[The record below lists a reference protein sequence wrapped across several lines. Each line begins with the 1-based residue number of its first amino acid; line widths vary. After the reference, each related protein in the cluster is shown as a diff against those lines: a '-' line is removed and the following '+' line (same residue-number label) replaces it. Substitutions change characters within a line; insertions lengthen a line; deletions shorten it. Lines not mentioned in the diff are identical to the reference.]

1 MRITSAIELA
11 LRGVRAKPSRT
22 FLTLLG
28 VAIGVAAVMIIA
40 SLGEGARR
48 LITDEISGLGAD
60 VIAVQPGREPAG
72 FADIASTFY
81 SESLDQEDVNAI
93 LRKANVP
100 HAVDAQPVVIV
111 PGAVTFETET
121 YYPQIVGGSAAFY
134 EEMFDI
140 HPVDGVMFGEQ
151 EIKEKAAIAVIGHT
165 VNEELFGQVS
175 GYGEKISIG
184 DKKFRVTG
192 VLPKLGQVA
201 FAQIDEMVLIPY
213 TTAQTYL
220 LGQTHFNEFIVRV
233 DDPKNVPAT
242 ERDIEATL
250 RDTHNLEEGEDNDFV
265 IRTPAALM
273 EQVGVIL
280 GALTIFLVS
289 VVAIALVVG
298 GIGIMNIMLVSV
310 AERTREIGLRK
321 AVGATNRDVLL
332 QFLLEAMLLT
342 LLGGV
347 VGIVAGGVISY
358 LASVAILQFSNLDW
372 TFVLPLDA
380 TIGALLFSVVIGLV
394 FGLYPARKASKKSPM
409 EALRYE

>member
-1 MRITSAIELA
+1 MRYSSAIDLA
-11 LRGVRAKPSRT
+11 VRGVRAKPSRT

-28 VAIGVAAVMIIA
+28 VAIGVSAVIMIS

-60 VIAVQPGREPAG
+60 VIAVQPGREPTG
-72 FADIASTFY
+72 FADIASVFFAKT
-81 SESLDQEDVNAI
+81 LDQKDIDAV
-93 LRKANVP
+93 LRKENVP
-100 HAVDAQPVVIV
+100 HALDAQPVVMV
-111 PGAVTFETET
+111 PGGVSYGNKT
-121 YYPQIVGGSAAFY
+121 YYPQIVGGSAEFY
-134 EEMFDI
+134 QDLFSIHPREGEMFGQTAI
-140 HPVDGVMFGEQ
+140 R
-151 EIKEKAAIAVIGHT
+151 EKAAIAVIGHK
-165 VNEELFGQVS
+165 VEQELFGQGS
-175 GYGEKISIG
+175 AYGQKITIG
-184 DKKFRVTG
+184 GKKFRVTG

-213 TTAQTYL
+213 STAMAYL

-233 DDPKNVPAT
+233 DDPKNVPRT

-250 RDTHNLEEGEDNDFV
+250 RETHGLEDGEDNDFV

-321 AVGATNRDVLL
+321 AVGATDGDILL
-332 QFLLEAMLLT
+332 QFLLEATLLT

-347 VGIVAGGVISY
+347 VGILFGAFMSYVAS
-358 LASVAILQFSNLDW
+358 LAILRFSELEW
-372 TFVLPLDA
+372 TFVLPLGA
-380 TIGALLFSVVIGLV
+380 TLGALVFSVVIGLV
-394 FGLYPARKASKKSPM
+394 FGLYPAHKASKKSPM

>member
-1 MRITSAIELA
+1 MKITSAVELA
-11 LRGVRAKPSRT
+11 VRGVRAKPTRT

-28 VAIGVAAVMIIA
+28 VAIGVSAVMVIA

-48 LITDEISGLGAD
+48 LITDEIAGLGAD

-72 FADIASTFY
+72 FSDIASTFY
-81 SESLDQEDVNAI
+81 SKSLTKRDVEAI
-93 LRKANVP
+93 LRKQNVP
-100 HAVDAQPVVIV
+100 HVLDAQPMVVV
-111 PGAVTFETET
+111 PGAVNYETET
-121 YYPQIVGGSAAFY
+121 YYPQIVGGSAVFY

-140 HPVDGVMFGEQ
+140 HPAEGEMFGET
-151 EIKEKAAIAVIGHT
+151 EIKEKAAVAVIGYK
-165 VNEELFGQVS
+165 VEQELFGSAS
-175 GYGEKISIG
+175 GYGQNITISG
-184 DKKFRVTG
+184 KKFRVSG
-192 VLPKLGQVA
+192 VMPKLGQVA

-233 DDPKNVPAT
+233 DEPKNVPRT
-242 ERDIEATL
+242 EQDIETTL
-250 RDTHNLEEGEDNDFV
+250 RETHDLKEGEENDFV

-273 EQVGVIL
+273 EQVGTIL

-289 VVAIALVVG
+289 VVAIALVTG

-321 AVGATNRDVLL
+321 AVGATDGDVLI
-332 QFLLEAMLLT
+332 QFLVEAMLLT
-342 LLGGV
+342 FLGGV
-347 VGIVAGGVISY
+347 VGVAFGAFVSY
-358 LASVAILQFSNLDW
+358 VASVLILRFSDLDW
-372 TFVLPLDA
+372 TFVLPIDA
-380 TIGALLFSVVIGLV
+380 TIGALLFSVAIGLV